1 VRRTIIWVVVD
12 GTDAFVRSW
21 KGERGHWYRSALET
35 PDDVT
40 LTVRDQRLPIVVE
53 VADDDD
59 SVERCSHALALKYA
73 GDPST
78 DSMIKPY
85 NLATTLRLL
94 PR

>member
-1 VRRTIIWVVVD
+1 MVD
-12 GTDAFVRSW
+12 GNDAFVRSW

-40 LTVRDQRLPIVVE
+40 LTVRKMRLPIAVE
-53 VADDDD
+53 LADDED
-59 SVERCSHALALKYA
+59 SVERCSRALERKYA

-78 DSMIKPY
+78 DSMVKPH